1 MKIMAITK
9 NEFSTSQQLNIIQRD
24 LEELCSR
31 LIKVQ
36 ESDTRNLVER
46 YKELDE
52 EDTVLSVDILR
63 RNQFLQ
69 KAVIENQQTTEQIQ
83 KVVYKVR
90 RAVLHHN
97 KTQRAKNAEN
107 TPQKLPK
114 KAKITEGPV
123 SSPIPKKIPK
133 KNDEEPEITI
143 VEDSTNA
150 GQSQD
155 TNVLKLMVL
164 KTRSLAPSHLIPL
177 EGTPQI

>member
-9 NEFSTSQQLNIIQRD
+9 NEFSTSQQLKIIQRD

-52 EDTVLSVDILR
+52 EDTALSVEILR
-63 RNQFLQ
+63 RNQLLQ

-97 KTQRAKNAEN
+97 KTQRA
-107 TPQKLPK
+107 
-114 KAKITEGPV
+114 
-123 SSPIPKKIPK
+123 
-133 KNDEEPEITI
+133 
-143 VEDSTNA
+143 
-150 GQSQD
+150 
-155 TNVLKLMVL
+155 L
-164 KTRSLAPSHLIPL
+164 KTPNKNCRRRPK
-177 EGTPQI
+177 